1 MGRPPVELIGYETST
16 LTALF
21 LASRAPDGQ
30 IPLARAMGDLIKRYG
45 FAGFPTNVQQLET
58 AKVEFRQGA
67 FGDVGI
73 ESFSIYGDG
82 IVVTSKSSTDV
93 LDGFLKDVTEWM
105 GSTLGL
111 KRIETH
117 HINTAYES
125 GLVVRSE
132 APLLKVL
139 EALAPIQDLL
149 VKSVKSAM
157 GLDAKIEPFGIAFS
171 TDYSLIPGMKPAAFR
186 LERRAGLGFDTNLYV
201 SQAPLRTTDHIK
213 VLQRLEKLTE

>member
-1 MGRPPVELIGYETST
+1 MELIGYDTSS

-21 LASRAPDGQ
+21 LASRAPGGQ
-30 IPLARAMGDLIKRYG
+30 VPLARAMSDLIKRYG
-45 FAGFPTNVQQLET
+45 FAGFPTNVQQLEA

-82 IVVTSKSSTDV
+82 VVVTSKSSTDV
-93 LDGFLKDVTEWM
+93 LDGFLNDVTEWM
-105 GSTLGL
+105 GSALGL

-117 HINTAYES
+117 LVNTAYES

-149 VKSVKSAM
+149 AKSLKSAM
-157 GLDAKIEPFGIAFS
+157 GLDTEIEPFGIAFS
-171 TDYSLIPGMKPAAFR
+171 ADYSLIPGMKPAPFR

-201 SQAPLRTTDHIK
+201 SQAPLRTADHIK
-213 VLQRLEKLTE
+213 LLQRLEKLAE